1 MLYSADFSEADGTN
15 KIDKRKKQ
23 MAWFVN
29 ELKDAKIWAKKRA
42 KPNTLLLE
50 SMLLFIKKTNATNL
64 AKLPASNT
72 WNNQFLQIVADYQ
85 KTIEGV
91 LYANTK
97 TDEVSRLYDLL
108 EKQVQKLLLV
118 ALSYSQSS

>member
-1 MLYSADFSEADGTN
+1 
-15 KIDKRKKQ
+15 
-23 MAWFVN
+23 
-29 ELKDAKIWAKKRA
+29 
-42 KPNTLLLE
+42 
-50 SMLLFIKKTNATNL
+50 L